1 MQDKKTYLNLIT
13 LEEKQLTARLTSL
26 NSQQLS
32 FERRKDVLIRQV
44 STKKQILKEYKK
56 LVSIGGFQKVQ
67 YLQQQDQVFALQSQI
82 NEVDDQ
88 INRLNIETE
97 NARLQSLKSIDQMK
111 NSLQRSLLLLQYQN
125 IISPIDGV
133 VFNPSISV
141 SGVVSAGETML
152 SVVSQNGLFAEV
164 FIPNKD
170 IGYIKPGQETAVRVD
185 AFPFSRFGEIKGS
198 VTQISA
204 DALPPSTTLNYYHFP
219 VKINLSSSYL
229 GSASNQIPLKP
240 GMSISANL
248 RLRDKPVISLVSDIF
263 VDQVDS
269 VKSIRQQ

>member
-1 MQDKKTYLNLIT
+1 MD
-13 LEEKQLTARLTSL
+13 E
-26 NSQQLS
+26 
-32 FERRKDVLIRQV
+32 
-44 STKKQILKEYKK
+44 
-56 LVSIGGFQKVQ
+56 
-67 YLQQQDQVFALQSQI
+67 
-82 NEVDDQ
+82 Q
-88 INRLNIETE
+88 INRLNIEIE

-125 IISPIDGV
+125 IVSPIDGV

-219 VKINLSSSYL
+219 VKINLSRSYL
-229 GSASNQIPLKP
+229 GSSSNQIPLKP

-248 RLRDKPVISLVSDIF
+248 RLRDKPVISLVSDVF